1 MSYELDRIGMKEILS
16 DLTPEKLAK
25 HYPEILEKFR
35 EYWHQ
40 CDLEKACNSTYLSQC
55 NKTPAISKEPE
66 KYLLLA
72 MPKAITRFVA
82 SIRLNPWHLKV
93 GEHSFTPAADE
104 TCKFCPNV
112 PSIMHI
118 LECDFKSP
126 GSRDIISND
135 VGQVVSCLLPGE
147 RQISY

>member
-1 MSYELDRIGMKEILS
+1 M
-16 DLTPEKLAK
+16 TPEKLGK
-25 HYPEILEKFR
+25 HYPEILEKYR
-35 EYWHQ
+35 EYCHQ
-40 CDLEKACNSTYLSQC
+40 CDLEKACYSTYLSQY

-66 KYLLLA
+66 KYLLFA

-82 SIRLNPWHLKV
+82 SIRLNPWLYPGRGRYMQILPKHPF
-93 GEHSFTPAADE
+93 HH
-104 TCKFCPNV
+104 
-112 PSIMHI
+112 MHI

-147 RQISY
+147 KQISYYKSMYVKTLEWLKSYDNS